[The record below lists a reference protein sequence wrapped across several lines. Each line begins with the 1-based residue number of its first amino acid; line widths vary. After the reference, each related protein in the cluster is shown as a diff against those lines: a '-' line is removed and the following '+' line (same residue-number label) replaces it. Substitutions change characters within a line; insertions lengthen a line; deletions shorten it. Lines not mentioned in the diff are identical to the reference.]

1 MDAGIRLI
9 FEASTPVSRA
19 ACLVFAL
26 STTCLFSISSIY
38 HTPHWDPETRLM
50 LRRWDHA
57 AIYML
62 IAGTYTPFCAL
73 ALDREE
79 VNASYLLL
87 LVWVGA
93 VLGIVHSIFNTGGFQ
108 SKMVSVVLYITL
120 GWIGIPV
127 LSNIHDIFGSTVYN
141 NLVAGGAWCH
151 IVKIYHSCNAWI
163 RRQYKMYPL
172 SMLLLRAG
180 LTYSIGGLM
189 YAMHWPN
196 VVPSLFGY
204 HEAFH
209 ICVIAA
215 SAFMYTAVKHAVL
228 Q

>member
-1 MDAGIRLI
+1 M
-9 FEASTPVSRA
+9 
-19 ACLVFAL
+19 
-26 STTCLFSISSIY
+26 
-38 HTPHWDPETRLM
+38 M

-57 AIYML
+57 AIYIL

-73 ALDREE
+73 AMDREE
-79 VNASYLLL
+79 ANAAYLLL

-93 VLGIVHSIFNTGGFQ
+93 TLGILHSIFNAGGFQ
-108 SKMVSVVLYITL
+108 SKMVSVALYITL

-127 LSNIHDIFGSTVYN
+127 LSNVHDMFGPAVYK
-141 NLVAGGAWCH
+141 NLMAGGTQCNVVTVHQPSYAGNTSST
-151 IVKIYHSCNAWI
+151 KIFT
-163 RRQYKMYPL
+163 RFFF
-172 SMLLLRAG
+172 AG
-180 LTYSIGGLM
+180 LTYSFGGLM

-209 ICVIAA
+209 ICVIVA
-215 SAFMYTAVKHAVL
+215 SAFMHTAVTHAVA

>member
-1 MDAGIRLI
+1 MGTANKAQAPAKAKLRGVSHIIAAFLSIPFGTGQSMSIEGILNSIHPNLFMSVGIRLI
-9 FEASTPVSRA
+9 FEASTPISRA

-93 VLGIVHSIFNTGGFQ
+93 ILGIVHSIFNAGGFQ
-108 SKMVSVVLYITL
+108 SKMVSVALYIAL

-127 LSNIHDIFGSTVYN
+127 LSNIHDMFGPTVYT
-141 NLVAGGAWCH
+141 NLVAGGVCC
-151 IVKIYHSCNAWI
+151 ICFLYIY
-163 RRQYKMYPL
+163 
-172 SMLLLRAG
+172 
-180 LTYSIGGLM
+180 
-189 YAMHWPN
+189 
-196 VVPSLFGY
+196 
-204 HEAFH
+204 
-209 ICVIAA
+209 
-215 SAFMYTAVKHAVL
+215 
-228 Q
+228 

>member
-1 MDAGIRLI
+1 MGTANKAQAPAKAKLRGVSHIIAAFLSIPFGTGQSMSIEGILNSIHYNLFMSVGIRLI
-9 FEASTPVSRA
+9 SEASTPISRA

-93 VLGIVHSIFNTGGFQ
+93 ILGIVHSIFNAGGFQ
-108 SKMVSVVLYITL
+108 SKMVSVALYIAL

-127 LSNIHDIFGSTVYN
+127 LSNIHDMFGPIVYT
-141 NLVAGGAWCH
+141 NLVAGGVCC
-151 IVKIYHSCNAWI
+151 ICFLIYILNI
-163 RRQYKMYPL
+163 RQYFKYK
-172 SMLLLRAG
+172 
-180 LTYSIGGLM
+180 I
-189 YAMHWPN
+189 H
-196 VVPSLFGY
+196 
-204 HEAFH
+204 
-209 ICVIAA
+209 
-215 SAFMYTAVKHAVL
+215 
-228 Q
+228 

>member
-1 MDAGIRLI
+1 MGTANKAQAPAKAKLRGVSHIIAAFLSIPFGIRLI
-9 FEASTPVSRA
+9 FEASTPISRA

-93 VLGIVHSIFNTGGFQ
+93 ILGVVHSIFNAGGFQ
-108 SKMVSVVLYITL
+108 SKMVSVALYIAL

-127 LSNIHDIFGSTVYN
+127 LSNIHDMFGPTVYT
-141 NLVAGGAWCH
+141 NLVAG
-151 IVKIYHSCNAWI
+151 
-163 RRQYKMYPL
+163 
-172 SMLLLRAG
+172 G

-196 VVPSLFGY
+196 VAPSLFGY

-209 ICVIAA
+209 ICVIMA
-215 SAFMYTAVKHAVL
+215 SAFMYTAVKHAIL